1 MNYTKSRLKELIMEV
16 AKEHS
21 LDLGLEDAPSEPEEE
36 ETEEDIEAL
45 LEEAHAKLRKALDI
59 ASRLDPGRALEIGP
73 ISHSLDALLNPEE
86 TEEEYDEYDEDP
98 RNRIY
103 DKEEAAARREGPSTP
118 KTPEEHAAYMALYDD
133 EDEDW

>member
-1 MNYTKSRLKELIMEV
+1 MKYTKSALKKLIMEV
-16 AKEHS
+16 AEEHS
-21 LDLGLEDAPSEPEEE
+21 LDLGLEGAPSEPEEE

>member
-1 MNYTKSRLKELIMEV
+1 MKYTKSALKKLIMEV
-16 AKEHS
+16 AEEHS

-36 ETEEDIEAL
+36 ETEEDIEVL

>member
-1 MNYTKSRLKELIMEV
+1 MKYTKSALKKLIIEV
-16 AKEHS
+16 AEEHS
-21 LDLGLEDAPSEPEEE
+21 LDLGLEDAPSEPEEEE

-118 KTPEEHAAYMALYDD
+118 RSREEIEALWDDD

>member
-1 MNYTKSRLKELIMEV
+1 MKYTKSALKELIREV
-16 AKEHS
+16 AEEHS

-36 ETEEDIEAL
+36 EKEEDIEAL
-45 LEEAHAKLRKALDI
+45 LEEAHAKLREALDI

-118 KTPEEHAAYMALYDD
+118 RSYEEIAALYDD
-133 EDEDW
+133 DDEDW

>member
-1 MNYTKSRLKELIMEV
+1 MKYTKSALKKLIMEV
-16 AKEHS
+16 AEEHS
-21 LDLGLEDAPSEPEEE
+21 LDLGLEGAPSEPEEE

-86 TEEEYDEYDEDP
+86 SE
-98 RNRIY
+98 
-103 DKEEAAARREGPSTP
+103 
-118 KTPEEHAAYMALYDD
+118 D

>member
-1 MNYTKSRLKELIMEV
+1 MKLTKSKLKRLISEV
-16 AKEHS
+16 MKEHS
-21 LDLGLEDAPSEPEEE
+21 SDFDPEDAPSDQEEE
-36 ETEEDIEAL
+36 REEDIETF

-86 TEEEYDEYDEDP
+86 TEEEYDEHDEDP

>member
-1 MNYTKSRLKELIMEV
+1 MKYTKSVLKELIREV
-16 AKEHS
+16 AEEHS
-21 LDLGLEDAPSEPEEE
+21 LDLGLEDAPSGPEEE
-36 ETEEDIEAL
+36 ETEEGIEVL

-86 TEEEYDEYDEDP
+86 TEDEDEYEASL
-98 RNRIY
+98 RRSY

-118 KTPEEHAAYMALYDD
+118 RSREEIEALWDDD